1 MVDEDYTSEN
11 ETPMPTGYALPSPTT
26 DNGNIEGS
34 TGSTLPSPTTEDA
47 SREGRGKK
55 RKELEK
61 NQSEALDNSVKH
73 AYNEKRCRRALAE
86 FIICDE
92 MPFSIVEK
100 HGFKQLVKEL
110 EPQFP
115 VPSRTIV
122 ARDCWQLY
130 LGKIKVLKDVLK
142 KCSNR
147 VCLTTNCWTS
157 NQNTNYL
164 CLTAHFIDHDWI
176 LHKRILNF
184 CMIENLCGH
193 TIGKKVEECLL
204 EWDIEKVFTITMDD
218 VTAND
223 TALVYIKKRL
233 KNWKGLVFR
242 GDYLQVK
249 CYAHALNLV
258 VNEGLK
264 VLKKNFDAI
273 RNAIKFVRSSSTRFQ
288 KFKNY
293 VESERLNTDSLLCL
307 DVETKWNSTLLML
320 DSALKFQKV
329 FERMEEEDD
338 DYYAYFRESST
349 CDGPPRTKDW
359 SRATA
364 FLKFL
369 RVFYGITLKLSSSVD
384 VTSSTCFH
392 QVARIHMEL
401 EKNIVNDDPLLMDMF
416 LSMKSKYDEYL
427 GKIEN
432 MNPLLIVAVIL
443 DPRYRLAY
451 VNHIFEKLFLDS
463 KVCMAVKKMAKDALY
478 RIFDV
483 YYAGIFPQTSSSTV
497 NTPHSSG
504 SSSTFDED
512 IDPHRGWL
520 AFLEQERSSNPH
532 SELDR
537 YLTSFSFDEIPIGDE
552 FDILSW
558 WKANSG
564 KYNVLSLMA
573 RDVLSMP
580 ISTVASNLTFNIGG
594 HIVDSYKSSLSLR
607 MTEALICAQ
616 DWLLPGQSL
625 SKSVSKLL
633 EFDNF
638 EETDK
643 VVHSSEAFRY
653 AWQLN

>member
-26 DNGNIEGS
+26 GNDNIEGS

-122 ARDCWQLY
+122 ARDCCQLY

-204 EWDIEKVFTITMDD
+204 EWDIEKVFTINMDD

-223 TALVYIKKRL
+223 TALAYIKKRL

-273 RNAIKFVRSSSTRFQ
+273 
-288 KFKNY
+288 
-293 VESERLNTDSLLCL
+293 
-307 DVETKWNSTLLML
+307 
-320 DSALKFQKV
+320 
-329 FERMEEEDD
+329 
-338 DYYAYFRESST
+338 
-349 CDGPPRTKDW
+349 
-359 SRATA
+359 
-364 FLKFL
+364 
-369 RVFYGITLKLSSSVD
+369 
-384 VTSSTCFH
+384 
-392 QVARIHMEL
+392 
-401 EKNIVNDDPLLMDMF
+401 
-416 LSMKSKYDEYL
+416 
-427 GKIEN
+427 
-432 MNPLLIVAVIL
+432 
-443 DPRYRLAY
+443 
-451 VNHIFEKLFLDS
+451 
-463 KVCMAVKKMAKDALY
+463 
-478 RIFDV
+478 
-483 YYAGIFPQTSSSTV
+483 
-497 NTPHSSG
+497 
-504 SSSTFDED
+504 
-512 IDPHRGWL
+512 
-520 AFLEQERSSNPH
+520 
-532 SELDR
+532 
-537 YLTSFSFDEIPIGDE
+537 
-552 FDILSW
+552 
-558 WKANSG
+558 
-564 KYNVLSLMA
+564 
-573 RDVLSMP
+573 
-580 ISTVASNLTFNIGG
+580 
-594 HIVDSYKSSLSLR
+594 
-607 MTEALICAQ
+607 
-616 DWLLPGQSL
+616 
-625 SKSVSKLL
+625 
-633 EFDNF
+633 
-638 EETDK
+638 
-643 VVHSSEAFRY
+643 
-653 AWQLN
+653 